1 MTQREQEILNILK
14 QEPTISQNDIASR
27 LGITRSSVAV
37 HITNLLKKGYL
48 LGKGYIVQDEPYVL
62 VIGGSNVDIQ
72 GFPKEKL
79 IHKDSNIGTVKVSLG
94 GVGRNIAE
102 NCARLGIPTR
112 LMSVIG
118 DDPYGQKILKEAQA
132 IGLNMQ
138 DTLVLSGEVTST
150 YLSILDETHDMAL
163 AINHMD
169 SIEKLTVDHIRAKRS
184 IIEHAQLVVLDTNLS
199 QDVLDHL
206 LTQYPKTKFFVDTV
220 STKKALKIKEHLK
233 NIHTLKPNRMEAEV
247 LTNSHAETPLLEL
260 GAKLKCKRSFISL
273 GSQGVQVFDAKSHHH
288 FPTKAIEV
296 INATGAGDAFMAGL
310 VYAYLKGYDI
320 KETCTVAMAASRLAL
335 SHPDTIN
342 PNLNELTLHETLKEL
357 KHV

>member
-48 LGKGYIVQDEPYVL
+48 LGKGYIVQDEPYIL
-62 VIGGSNVDIQ
+62 VIGGSNIDIQ

-79 IHKDSNIGTVKVSLG
+79 IQRDSNIGTVKMSLG

-102 NCARLGIPTR
+102 NCARLGVPTR

-138 DTLVLSGEVTST
+138 DTVVLSGESTST
-150 YLSILDETHDMAL
+150 YLSILDETHDMAM

-169 SIEKLTVDHIRAKRS
+169 SIEKLTVEHIRAKRS

-199 QDVLDHL
+199 QAVLDHL

-220 STKKALKIKEHLK
+220 STKKALKVIDHLK

-247 LTNSHAETPLLEL
+247 LTDSNEKTPLLEL
-260 GAKLKCKRSFISL
+260 GSKLKCKRSFISL
-273 GSQGVQVFDAKSHHH
+273 GSQGVQVFEGKTHYH
-288 FPTKAIEV
+288 FPTKAVEV
-296 INATGAGDAFMAGL
+296 VNATGAGDAFMAGL

-320 KETCTVAMAASRLAL
+320 KETCHVAMAASRLAL

-342 PNLNELTLHETLKEL
+342 PNLNEQTLHETLKEL

>member
-48 LGKGYIVQDEPYVL
+48 LGKGYIVQDEPYIL
-62 VIGGSNVDIQ
+62 VIGGSNIDIQ

-79 IHKDSNIGTVKVSLG
+79 IQRDSNIGTVKMSLG

-102 NCARLGIPTR
+102 NCARLGVPTR

-138 DTLVLSGEVTST
+138 DTVVLSGESTST
-150 YLSILDETHDMAL
+150 YLSILDETHDMAM

-199 QDVLDHL
+199 QAVLDHL

-220 STKKALKIKEHLK
+220 STKKAMKVKDHLK

-247 LTNSHAETPLLEL
+247 LTGSSEKTPLLEL
-260 GAKLKCKRSFISL
+260 GSQLKCKRSFISL
-273 GSQGVQVFDAKSHHH
+273 GSQGVQVFEGKTHLH
-288 FPTKAIEV
+288 FPTKPIEV
-296 INATGAGDAFMAGL
+296 VNATGAGDAFMAGL

-320 KETCTVAMAASRLAL
+320 KETCLAAMAASRLAL

-342 PNLNELTLHETLKEL
+342 PNLNEQSLHETLKEL
-357 KHV
+357 RHV

>member
-1 MTQREQEILNILK
+1 MTQREQEILTILK
-14 QEPTISQNDIASR
+14 QEPTISQNDIALR

-72 GFPKEKL
+72 GFPNEKL
-79 IHKDSNIGTVKVSLG
+79 IARDSNIGTVKVSLG

-138 DTLVLSGEVTST
+138 DSLVLKGTSTST

-169 SIEKLTVDHIRAKRS
+169 SIEKLSVEYIRAKRS
-184 IIEHAQLVVLDTNLS
+184 IIEHAQVCVLDTNLS
-199 QDVLDHL
+199 QAVLDYL
-206 LTQYPKTKFFVDTV
+206 LTSFPKTTFFVDPV
-220 STKKALKIKEHLK
+220 STKKALKIKDHLK
-233 NIHTLKPNRMEAEV
+233 HIHTLKPNRMEAEA
-247 LTNSHAETPLLEL
+247 LTDSPQDASIREI
-260 GAKLKCKRSFISL
+260 GSKLTCKRSFISL
-273 GSQGVQVFDAKSHHH
+273 GSKGVTVCEGSHAHH
-288 FPTKAIEV
+288 FNTSPIDV
-296 INATGAGDAFMAGL
+296 VNATGAGDAFMAGL
-310 VYAYLKGYDI
+310 VYAYLKGKDL
-320 KETCTVAMAASRLAL
+320 KESANVAMAAARLAL
-335 SHPDTIN
+335 IHPDTIN
-342 PNLNELTLHETLKEL
+342 PNLNERTLNETLKEL
-357 KHV
+357 

>member
-1 MTQREQEILNILK
+1 M
-14 QEPTISQNDIASR
+14 
-27 LGITRSSVAV
+27 

-48 LGKGYIVQDEPYVL
+48 LGKGYIVQDEPYIL
-62 VIGGSNVDIQ
+62 VIGGSNIDIQ

-79 IHKDSNIGTVKVSLG
+79 IQRDSNIGTVKMSLG

-102 NCARLGIPTR
+102 NCARLGVPTR

-138 DTLVLSGEVTST
+138 ETVVLSGESTST
-150 YLSILDETHDMAL
+150 YLSILDETHDMAM

-199 QDVLDHL
+199 QAVLDHL

-220 STKKALKIKEHLK
+220 STKKALKIKDHLK
-233 NIHTLKPNRMEAEV
+233 HIHTLKPNRMEAEV
-247 LTNSHAETPLLEL
+247 LTGSNEKTPLLEL
-260 GAKLKCKRSFISL
+260 GSQLKCKRSFISL
-273 GSQGVQVFDAKSHHH
+273 GSQGVQVFEGKTHLH
-288 FPTKAIEV
+288 FPTKPIEV
-296 INATGAGDAFMAGL
+296 VNATGAGDAFMAGL

-320 KETCTVAMAASRLAL
+320 KETCLTAMAASRLAL

-342 PNLNELTLHETLKEL
+342 PNLNEQSLHETLKEL
-357 KHV
+357 RHV

>member
-48 LGKGYIVQDEPYVL
+48 LGKGYIVQDEPYIL
-62 VIGGSNVDIQ
+62 VIGGSNIDIQ

-79 IHKDSNIGTVKVSLG
+79 IQRDSNIGTVKMSLG

-102 NCARLGIPTR
+102 NCARLGVPTR

-138 DTLVLSGEVTST
+138 DTVVLSGESTST
-150 YLSILDETHDMAL
+150 YLSILDETHDMAM

-199 QDVLDHL
+199 QAVLDHL

-220 STKKALKIKEHLK
+220 STKKAMKVKDHLK

-247 LTNSHAETPLLEL
+247 LTGSSEKTPLLEL
-260 GAKLKCKRSFISL
+260 GSQLKCKRSFISL
-273 GSQGVQVFDAKSHHH
+273 GSQGVQVFEGKTHLH
-288 FPTKAIEV
+288 FPTKPIEV
-296 INATGAGDAFMAGL
+296 VNATGAGDAFMAGL

-320 KETCTVAMAASRLAL
+320 KETCLTAMAASRLAL

-342 PNLNELTLHETLKEL
+342 PNLNEQSLHETLKEL
-357 KHV
+357 RHV

>member
-14 QEPTISQNDIASR
+14 QEPTISQNDIALR

-72 GFPKEKL
+72 GFPNDKL
-79 IHKDSNIGTVKVSLG
+79 IARDSNIGTVKVSLG

-118 DDPYGQKILKEAQA
+118 DDPYGQKILKEAQT

-138 DTLVLSGEVTST
+138 DTLVIKGTSTST

-169 SIEKLTVDHIRAKRS
+169 SIEKLSVEYIRAKRS
-184 IIEHAQLVVLDTNLS
+184 IIEHAQVCVLDTNLS
-199 QDVLDHL
+199 QAVLDYL
-206 LTQYPKTKFFVDTV
+206 LTSFPKTTFFVDPV
-220 STKKALKIKEHLK
+220 STKKALKIKDHLK
-233 NIHTLKPNRMEAEV
+233 HIHTLKPNRMEAEA
-247 LTNSHAETPLLEL
+247 LTDSPPDASIREI
-260 GAKLKCKRSFISL
+260 GSKLTCKRSFISL
-273 GSQGVQVFDAKSHHH
+273 GSKGVTVFEGSHAHH
-288 FPTKAIEV
+288 FNTNPIEV
-296 INATGAGDAFMAGL
+296 VNATGAGDAFMAGL
-310 VYAYLKGYDI
+310 VYAYLKGKDL
-320 KETCTVAMAASRLAL
+320 KESATVAMAAARLAL
-335 SHPDTIN
+335 VHPDTIN
-342 PNLNELTLHETLKEL
+342 PNLNERTLNETLKEL
-357 KHV
+357 

>member
-48 LGKGYIVQDEPYVL
+48 LGKGYIVQDEPYIL
-62 VIGGSNVDIQ
+62 VIGGSNIDIQ

-79 IHKDSNIGTVKVSLG
+79 IQRDSNIGTVKMSLG

-102 NCARLGIPTR
+102 NCARLGVPTR

-138 DTLVLSGEVTST
+138 DTVVLSGESTST
-150 YLSILDETHDMAL
+150 YLSILDETHDMAM

-199 QDVLDHL
+199 QAVLDHL

-220 STKKALKIKEHLK
+220 STKKALKIKDHLK
-233 NIHTLKPNRMEAEV
+233 HIHTLKPNRMEAEV
-247 LTNSHAETPLLEL
+247 LTGSSEKTPLLEL
-260 GAKLKCKRSFISL
+260 GSQLKCKRSFISL
-273 GSQGVQVFDAKSHHH
+273 GSQGVQVFEGKTHLH
-288 FPTKAIEV
+288 FPTKPIEV

-310 VYAYLKGYDI
+310 VYAYLKGYGI
-320 KETCTVAMAASRLAL
+320 KETCLAAMSASRLAL

-342 PNLNELTLHETLKEL
+342 PNLNEQSLHETLKEL
-357 KHV
+357 RHV

>member
-48 LGKGYIVQDEPYVL
+48 LGKGYIVQDEPYIL
-62 VIGGSNVDIQ
+62 VIGGSNIDIQ

-79 IHKDSNIGTVKVSLG
+79 IQRDSNIGTVKMSLG

-102 NCARLGIPTR
+102 NCARLGVPTR

-138 DTLVLSGEVTST
+138 DTVVLSGESTST
-150 YLSILDETHDMAL
+150 YLSILDETHDMAM

-169 SIEKLTVDHIRAKRS
+169 SIEKLTVEHIRAKRS

-199 QDVLDHL
+199 QAVLDHL

-220 STKKALKIKEHLK
+220 STKKAMKIKDHLK

-247 LTNSHAETPLLEL
+247 LTGSSEKTPLLEL
-260 GAKLKCKRSFISL
+260 GSQLKCKRSFISL
-273 GSQGVQVFDAKSHHH
+273 GSQGVQVFEGKTHLH
-288 FPTKAIEV
+288 FPTKPIEV
-296 INATGAGDAFMAGL
+296 VNATGAGDAFMAGL

-320 KETCTVAMAASRLAL
+320 KETCLTAMAASRLAL

-342 PNLNELTLHETLKEL
+342 PNLNEQSLHETLKEL
-357 KHV
+357 RHV

>member
-37 HITNLLKKGYL
+37 HITNLLKKGFL
-48 LGKGYIVQDEPYVL
+48 LGKGYIVQDEPYIL
-62 VIGGSNVDIQ
+62 VIGGSNIDIQ

-79 IHKDSNIGTVKVSLG
+79 IQRDSNIGTVKMSLG

-102 NCARLGIPTR
+102 NCARLGVPTR

-138 DTLVLSGEVTST
+138 DTVVLSGESTST
-150 YLSILDETHDMAL
+150 YLSILDETHDMAM

-199 QDVLDHL
+199 QAVLDHL

-220 STKKALKIKEHLK
+220 STKKAMKVKDHLK

-247 LTNSHAETPLLEL
+247 LTGSSEKTPLLEL
-260 GAKLKCKRSFISL
+260 GSQLKCKRSFISL
-273 GSQGVQVFDAKSHHH
+273 GSQGVQVFEGKTHLH
-288 FPTKAIEV
+288 FPTKPIEV
-296 INATGAGDAFMAGL
+296 VNATGAGDAFMAGL

-320 KETCTVAMAASRLAL
+320 KETCLTAMAASRLAL

-342 PNLNELTLHETLKEL
+342 PNLNEQSLHETLKEL
-357 KHV
+357 RHV